1 MGDADA
7 ANDDAKRNEGVKLN
21 KRPPTYCPREGCGK
35 RVLPTDMPCRCK
47 VRFCT
52 AHRHPES
59 HDCSYDFRGKHLES
73 VGAIADRMRC
83 DSAKLQTI

>member
-1 MGDADA
+1 MCAHDANEDA
-7 ANDDAKRNEGVKLN
+7 NITRGVVKLN
-21 KRPPTYCPREGCGK
+21 KRPPTYCPRDGCGN

-47 VRFCT
+47 TRFCT

-59 HDCSYDFRGKHLES
+59 HECSYDFRGKHLES

-83 DSAKLQTI
+83 DSAKIQPI